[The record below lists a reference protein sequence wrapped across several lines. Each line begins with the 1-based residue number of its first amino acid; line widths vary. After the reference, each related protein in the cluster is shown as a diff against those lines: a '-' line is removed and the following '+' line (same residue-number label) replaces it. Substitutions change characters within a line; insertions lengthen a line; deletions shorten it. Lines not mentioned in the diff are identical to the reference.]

1 MLPEPIINERLLEL
15 SNRGAI
21 AENLEPHI
29 FPYVR
34 VDLAAIDKAAREMTT
49 SASPD
54 SGLTLAALWGKRIAL
69 LDLSARLRRDQERA
83 IKAHVTPG
91 QGD

>member
-21 AENLEPHI
+21 AENLEPHV
-29 FPYVR
+29 FPYLR
-34 VDLAAIDKAAREMTT
+34 ADLDVIDKAARALLTLP
-49 SASPD
+49 SPD

-69 LDLSARLRRDQERA
+69 LDLSARLRKDQDRA
-83 IKAHVTPG
+83 IKAHAASG